1 MANTIFDLSA
11 SGELLLHG
19 TQADAVVEFNAG
31 DVLSEFNKVDAYFVF
46 DGKNTVTVPLVF
58 TQSVSQEIDLK
69 QISSAPKLFSK
80 VGIYCGLYDDTTTD
94 GDLYESVTTNTVVL
108 TFAGKTLADYGIED
122 AYTKTEANNL
132 LSGKADKSEIPTKVS
147 QLQNDAGYLTQHQDI
162 SGKADKSEIPTK
174 VSQLQNDSGYLTQ
187 HQDISGKADK
197 TYVDGL
203 IGDIESQLSQ
213 V

>member
-1 MANTIFDLSA
+1 MANTVFDLSA

-19 TQADAVVEFNAG
+19 SQADAVVEFNAG
-31 DVLSEFNKVDAYFVF
+31 DVLNEFNKVDVYFVF
-46 DGKNTVTVPLVF
+46 DGKNTVSVPLVF

-69 QISSAPKLFSK
+69 QIASAPKLFSK
-80 VGIYCGLYDDTTTD
+80 VGVYCGLYDDTTSD

-122 AYTKTEANNL
+122 AYKKTETY
-132 LSGKADKSEIPTKVS
+132 SKAEVDAKIPTKVS
-147 QLQNDAGYLTQHQDI
+147 QLQNDSGYLTQHQDI

-197 TYVDGL
+197 SYVDEM
-203 IGDIESQLSQ
+203 IGGIETLLEQ